1 MPVFYSVLPKDILT
15 ALFPP
20 TPTPGG
26 ISQGVYP
33 SFYSISQ
40 CGLSYLRFWHS
51 SSCFWYW
58 FWCILGLLGFFSSG
72 AEFHPELSTF
82 FMNDFSIKWL
92 YHLDFSPHMV
102 SPTSPQFFSF
112 FGWIP
117 CTSWFLPAGG
127 GQLGLKYNRTH
138 ALKARGTSSYRMM
151 HRQGLQCLDLRSLSH
166 SV

>member
-1 MPVFYSVLPKDILT
+1 MPVFYSVLPKNILT

-58 FWCILGLLGFFSSG
+58 FWCILGLLVFFFLRSRVPSWIVYLFHEWFFYKVIVPPWFFPSYGFSHKPSI
-72 AEFHPELSTF
+72 F
-82 FMNDFSIKWL
+82 FLLWL
-92 YHLDFSPHMV
+92 DPLYRMV
-102 SPTSPQFFSF
+102 
-112 FGWIP
+112 
-117 CTSWFLPAGG
+117 LPAEG

-138 ALKARGTSSYRMM
+138 DRKARGTSSNRMM